1 MVGVQKIPQ
10 EVDLVAVALAQEQ
23 AQVIPHEAVVAVAA
37 QAQGRRP
44 RHNIDLRLFL
54 LVGMPLL
61 TCLFCSLFT
70 QNKNGAV

>member
-1 MVGVQKIPQ
+1 MVGANQ
-10 EVDLVAVALAQEQ
+10 LVPLEEEEEMQAQEQ

-37 QAQGRRP
+37 QAQGRQP